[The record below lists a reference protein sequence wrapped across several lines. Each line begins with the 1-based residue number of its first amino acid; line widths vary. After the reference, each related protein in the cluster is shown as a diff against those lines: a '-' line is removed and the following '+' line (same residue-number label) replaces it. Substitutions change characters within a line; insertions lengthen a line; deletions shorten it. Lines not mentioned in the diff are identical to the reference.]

1 MKDKKQKIS
10 FDKRYLLLLVAGF
23 LTGRVWLYGINPFG
37 VALFAAVAAERK
49 GRKLL
54 ALFVLAGMFS
64 STEGLSLIKYL
75 TLFLLVLSLEK
86 IQEKWTSHTGQ
97 AVYLALLTG
106 GLNMAA
112 GILNSILAVNTWEV
126 FWLSILES
134 VMVFALANVYQWGV
148 HFILYEE
155 WNQLFNNEELISLLI
170 LAVTALYGLPR
181 QADMIFSISGTLSYF
196 MILFMGYRYGA
207 STGAI
212 AGAAGGILLALT
224 GENMVVVGICCL
236 LGVCAGTLRK
246 MGRFVSGGLY
256 LLVGVLLAV
265 YSLKDLYG
273 IIELRQCCRRLFCS
287 LPFQGGS
294 FTAWKKTYPNGK
306 RILLPERMYAHLPTI
321 SWKTFQMPFAGCPRV
336 LKMRWKK
343 KGCRKNG

>member
-54 ALFVLAGMFS
+54 ALFVLADMFS

-112 GILNSILAVNTWEV
+112 GILNSILAVNTAIK
-126 FWLSILES
+126 FFS
-134 VMVFALANVYQWGV
+134 VKLPGHLIGIPRKHTIFVYI
-148 HFILYEE
+148 FPAFL
-155 WNQLFNNEELISLLI
+155 LF
-170 LAVTALYGLPR
+170 P
-181 QADMIFSISGTLSYF
+181 
-196 MILFMGYRYGA
+196 
-207 STGAI
+207 
-212 AGAAGGILLALT
+212 
-224 GENMVVVGICCL
+224 
-236 LGVCAGTLRK
+236 K
-246 MGRFVSGGLY
+246 
-256 LLVGVLLAV
+256 
-265 YSLKDLYG
+265 
-273 IIELRQCCRRLFCS
+273 
-287 LPFQGGS
+287 
-294 FTAWKKTYPNGK
+294 
-306 RILLPERMYAHLPTI
+306 
-321 SWKTFQMPFAGCPRV
+321 
-336 LKMRWKK
+336 
-343 KGCRKNG
+343 

>member
-1 MKDKKQKIS
+1 MKDKKQKIC

-112 GILNSILAVNTWEV
+112 GIFEQYSCRKYMGKY
-126 FWLSILES
+126 SGS
-134 VMVFALANVYQWGV
+134 VSLRVSWYLRLPMCINGV
-148 HFILYEE
+148 C
-155 WNQLFNNEELISLLI
+155 
-170 LAVTALYGLPR
+170 
-181 QADMIFSISGTLSYF
+181 
-196 MILFMGYRYGA
+196 ILFCMK
-207 STGAI
+207 S
-212 AGAAGGILLALT
+212 GINYLT
-224 GENMVVVGICCL
+224 
-236 LGVCAGTLRK
+236 
-246 MGRFVSGGLY
+246 
-256 LLVGVLLAV
+256 
-265 YSLKDLYG
+265 
-273 IIELRQCCRRLFCS
+273 
-287 LPFQGGS
+287 
-294 FTAWKKTYPNGK
+294 
-306 RILLPERMYAHLPTI
+306 
-321 SWKTFQMPFAGCPRV
+321 
-336 LKMRWKK
+336 MR
-343 KGCRKNG
+343 N

>member
-112 GILNSILAVNTWEV
+112 GILNSILAVNT
-126 FWLSILES
+126 
-134 VMVFALANVYQWGV
+134 
-148 HFILYEE
+148 
-155 WNQLFNNEELISLLI
+155 
-170 LAVTALYGLPR
+170 
-181 QADMIFSISGTLSYF
+181 
-196 MILFMGYRYGA
+196 
-207 STGAI
+207 
-212 AGAAGGILLALT
+212 
-224 GENMVVVGICCL
+224 
-236 LGVCAGTLRK
+236 
-246 MGRFVSGGLY
+246 
-256 LLVGVLLAV
+256 
-265 YSLKDLYG
+265 
-273 IIELRQCCRRLFCS
+273 
-287 LPFQGGS
+287 
-294 FTAWKKTYPNGK
+294 
-306 RILLPERMYAHLPTI
+306 
-321 SWKTFQMPFAGCPRV
+321 
-336 LKMRWKK
+336 
-343 KGCRKNG
+343 

>member
-10 FDKRYLLLLVAGF
+10 FDKRYLLSLVAGF

-148 HFILYEE
+148 HFRHTILIY
-155 WNQLFNNEELISLLI
+155 
-170 LAVTALYGLPR
+170 
-181 QADMIFSISGTLSYF
+181 
-196 MILFMGYRYGA
+196 
-207 STGAI
+207 
-212 AGAAGGILLALT
+212 
-224 GENMVVVGICCL
+224 
-236 LGVCAGTLRK
+236 
-246 MGRFVSGGLY
+246 
-256 LLVGVLLAV
+256 
-265 YSLKDLYG
+265 
-273 IIELRQCCRRLFCS
+273 
-287 LPFQGGS
+287 
-294 FTAWKKTYPNGK
+294 
-306 RILLPERMYAHLPTI
+306 
-321 SWKTFQMPFAGCPRV
+321 
-336 LKMRWKK
+336 
-343 KGCRKNG
+343 